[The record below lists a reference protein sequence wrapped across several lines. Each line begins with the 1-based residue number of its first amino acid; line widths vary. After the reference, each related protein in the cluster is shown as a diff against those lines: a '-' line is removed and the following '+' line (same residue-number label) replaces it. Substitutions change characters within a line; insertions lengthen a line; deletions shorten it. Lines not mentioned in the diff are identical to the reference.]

1 MHSIHNEAKNRIPPC
16 KLSGNGLVVVV
27 WTLCKNADGLAQN
40 EDEASQRCEETV
52 SG

>member
-16 KLSGNGLVVVV
+16 KLVVVV